1 MAERARDLAPDDDW
15 EQVRVP
21 GLPPAR
27 SREELGYQ
35 RVFAERLQGIRS
47 GRVLGRFA
55 TA

>member
-1 MAERARDLAPDDDW
+1 MAERARELAPDTDW
-15 EQVRVP
+15 RAVRLA

-35 RVFAERLQGIRS
+35 RLFAERLEGVRVD
-47 GRVLGRFA
+47 RVLGRFA